1 MTHVPTAYGC
11 LIVLLAVAA
20 AAGGAAAAPT
30 AADADL
36 SVDDARVEPG
46 ATTETAVALSTVPD
60 GLSGYNVTV
69 RVADPSTATIV
80 DASVPEAYSL
90 SEARVVDGGA
100 AAVLKAVDANE
111 AVQPGDTAVPFGT
124 VTLRG
129 ESPGE
134 TRLRVA
140 VTQVDDD
147 DGGRV
152 RPTTVAGSVTVA
164 EGTASPT
171 TRDTP
176 TTAPTTAP
184 PATTAAPT
192 TAPGGDTTAPD
203 TGTAA
208 PTTAPGATGTTTWPS
223 ETTEDGDDAPVPGL
237 GGPAALAAVALVAL
251 FGRRLRRR

>member
-1 MTHVPTAYGC
+1 MNHVPTAYGC

-30 AADADL
+30 PADGDL

-46 ATTETAVALSTVPD
+46 ETAETAVALSTVPD

-124 VTLRG
+124 VTLSG

-147 DGGRV
+147 DGDRV

-171 TRDTP
+171 RDT
-176 TTAPTTAP
+176 PTTAP

-208 PTTAPGATGTTTWPS
+208 PTTAPGATETTTWPS

-237 GGPAALAAVALVAL
+237 GGPAALAALAVVAL

>member
-30 AADADL
+30 PADGDL
-36 SVDDARVEPG
+36 SVGDVRVEPG
-46 ATTETAVALSTVPD
+46 ETAETAVALSTVPD

-69 RVADPSTATIV
+69 RVVDPSAATIV

-176 TTAPTTAP
+176 TTAP

-208 PTTAPGATGTTTWPS
+208 PTTAPGATETTTWPA

-237 GGPAALAAVALVAL
+237 GGPAALAALAVVALL
-251 FGRRLRRR
+251 GRRLRRR